1 MNRNQNSHFARAPHA
16 NIQRSRF
23 DMSHSVTTTI
33 NAGKLVPFEVREIL
47 PGDTFEVDTAILA
60 RMQTLTVPIMS
71 DLYLDT
77 YYFFVPNRFL
87 WKHWQEFCGESPE
100 PWYDDTVYSIPT
112 IEVDVAA
119 GADPSSN
126 TAAVKPKTVADYLG
140 MPLPNPGTYTV
151 AKMDTFNHLPFR
163 AYVKVWNDWFRSEVV
178 SGLATYN
185 TEDTSVTMNNVGDA
199 FYGGELLPVMKYRDY
214 FTAALPQPQKG
225 PQVEIGIG
233 EVAPVFTT
241 SNSHSAEVLAHGETA
256 PAALRWQSTDGD
268 PIGSSNNQSYAL
280 FAHQNS
286 STSKDALTWITN
298 TNTSVSNHDLG
309 VVSNLWADISAAT
322 GISIN
327 DLRIAFATQRMYESM
342 ARSGSRYVELLEGM
356 FGVSNGDLRMNR
368 PEYLGGNRVAININ
382 QAVQNSETGS
392 TPLGNIGAYSLTT
405 DNQSSFTKSFTEHG
419 WLLGLMCVRY
429 PHFYSQGYDKFWMRK
444 DFTDIYNPLFANIGE
459 QPIENIEIYAA
470 GTDNDHEV
478 FGYQEAWADYR
489 YAQNHVTGE
498 MRPTYAQSLD
508 FWHLGDDYNT
518 LPSLSEGW
526 LSEDANIID
535 RTLAVSSNV
544 SDQFLVDI
552 YIKMWATRPMPL
564 FSVPGLDV
572 M

>member
-1 MNRNQNSHFARAPHA
+1 MTNRNQNSHFSRAPHA
-16 NIQRSRF
+16 NVKRSRM
-23 DMSHSVTTTI
+23 DMSHSITTTM
-33 NAGKLVPFEVREIL
+33 NAGKLVPFEVREVL
-47 PGDTFEVDTAILA
+47 PGDTFEVDTSILA

-100 PWYDDTVYSIPT
+100 PWYDDTQYSVPT
-112 IEVDVAA
+112 IEVDIAA
-119 GADPSSN
+119 GADASNN
-126 TAAVKPKTVADYLG
+126 TAAVKSKTVADYLG
-140 MPLPNPGTYTV
+140 MPLANPGTYTV

-163 AYVKVWNDWFRSEVV
+163 AYVKIWNDWFRSEVV
-178 SGLATYN
+178 SGLATFN
-185 TEDTSVTMNNVGDA
+185 TEDTSVTMNNAGDA
-199 FYGGELLPVMKYRDY
+199 FYGGELLPVNKYRDY
-214 FTAALPQPQKG
+214 FTSALPQPQKG
-225 PQVEIGIG
+225 PSVEIGLADT
-233 EVAPVFTT
+233 APVFATENTHNNPSHDPIRWTKLDGTVIGTGSNQNFQLYAHQATANSEVMTTYANGAAASNT
-241 SNSHSAEVLAHGETA
+241 SNPVLVE
-256 PAALRWQSTDGD
+256 P
-268 PIGSSNNQSYAL
+268 
-280 FAHQNS
+280 
-286 STSKDALTWITN
+286 
-298 TNTSVSNHDLG
+298 V
-309 VVSNLWADISAAT
+309 NLWADISAAT
-322 GISIN
+322 GITIN
-327 DLRIAFATQRMYESM
+327 DLRIAFATQRLYERL
-342 ARSGSRYVELLEGM
+342 ATSGSRYVELLEGL
-356 FGVSNGDLRMNR
+356 FGVSNGDLRMTR

-419 WLLGLMCVRY
+419 WLIGLMCVRY
-429 PHFYSQGYDKFWMRK
+429 PHFYSQGFDKFWMRK
-444 DFTDIYNPLFANIGE
+444 DFTDFYNPMFANIGE
-459 QPIENIEIYAA
+459 QPIENIEIYAQ
-470 GTDNDHEV
+470 GTSKDHEV

-508 FWHLGDDYNT
+508 FWHLGDDYDA

-526 LSEDANIID
+526 LKEDGSIVD

>member
-16 NIQRSRF
+16 NVKRSRF
-23 DMSHSVTTTI
+23 DMSHSVTTTM
-33 NAGKLVPFEVREIL
+33 NAGKLVPFELREVL
-47 PGDTFEVDTAILA
+47 PGDTFEVDTSILA

-87 WKHWQEFCGESPE
+87 WKHWEEFCGESPE
-100 PWYDDTVYSIPT
+100 PWYDDTQYSIPT

-119 GADPSSN
+119 GADPDN
-126 TAAVKPKTVADYLG
+126 ITTAVKPKTVADYLG

-163 AYVKVWNDWFRSEVV
+163 AYVKIWNDWFRSEVV
-178 SGLATYN
+178 SGLATFN
-185 TEDTSVTMNNVGDA
+185 TEDTSVTMNNTGDA

-225 PQVEIGIG
+225 PAVEIGIG
-233 EVAPVFTT
+233 DVAPVFPTDNNH
-241 SNSHSAEVLAHGETA
+241 SNPGNETV
-256 PAALRWQSTDGD
+256 RWTKLDGSV
-268 PIGSSNNQSYAL
+268 IGSSNNQNYTL
-280 FAHQNS
+280 YAHQAS
-286 STSKDALTWITN
+286 AASTFMSTYAN
-298 TNTSVSNHDLG
+298 GSNASASNPAA
-309 VVSNLWADISAAT
+309 VEPVNLWADISAAT
-322 GISIN
+322 GITIN
-327 DLRIAFATQRMYESM
+327 DLRIAFATQRLYESL
-342 ARSGSRYVELLEGM
+342 ARSGSRYVELLEGL
-356 FGVSNGDLRMNR
+356 FGVSNGDLRMMR
-368 PEYLGGNRVAININ
+368 PEYLGGNRVAINVN
-382 QAVQNSETGS
+382 QAIQNSETGS

-419 WLLGLMCVRY
+419 WLIGLMCVRY
-429 PHFYSQGYDKFWMRK
+429 PHFYSQGFDKHWLRK

-459 QPIENIEIYAA
+459 QPIENIELYVS
-470 GTDNDHEV
+470 GSSKDHEV

-508 FWHLGDDYNT
+508 FWHLGDDYDT

-526 LSEDANIID
+526 LKEDGSIVD